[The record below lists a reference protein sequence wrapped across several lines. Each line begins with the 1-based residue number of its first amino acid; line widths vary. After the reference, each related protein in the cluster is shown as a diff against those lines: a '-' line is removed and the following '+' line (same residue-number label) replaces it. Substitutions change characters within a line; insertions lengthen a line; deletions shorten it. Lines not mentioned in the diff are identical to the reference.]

1 MAPEI
6 LEDKIYDG
14 RSTDLFA
21 AGICLFI
28 MVTGKLPF
36 KAAKTD
42 DEHFSYLVRNKSKK
56 FWAKHETKNKFS
68 QEFKELVTAML
79 QYERS

>member
-6 LEDKIYDG
+6 LEHKPYDG

-36 KAAKTD
+36 KAARTD
-42 DEHFSYLVRNKSKK
+42 DEHFKLLAKNKSKK
-56 FWAKHETKNKFS
+56 FWQKHQTKMQFS
-68 QEFKELVTAML
+68 DDFKGLVTAML
-79 QYERS
+79 